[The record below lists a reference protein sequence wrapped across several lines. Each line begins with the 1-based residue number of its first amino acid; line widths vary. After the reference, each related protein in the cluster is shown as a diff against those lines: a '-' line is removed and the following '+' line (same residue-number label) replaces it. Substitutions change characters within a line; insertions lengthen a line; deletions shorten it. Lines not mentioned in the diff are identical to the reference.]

1 MTRRFKLDRP
11 RKIEVQVPTSICQKV
26 EEQLYS
32 EIEGKIPFGARS
44 NLVTELL
51 TEWLRDRGVIV

>member
-1 MTRRFKLDRP
+1 MTRRFKIDRP
-11 RKIEVQVPTSICQKV
+11 IEIPFQIPSSIWEKV
-26 EEQLYS
+26 NQQLYS

-51 TEWLRDRGVIV
+51 TEWLRERGVTV